1 MVGKSSR
8 KSIGGQE
15 IFVKRVVT
23 VDDRGEFSRKQHT
36 RPDIG
41 RSNAAEVGTRR
52 QRPKDAPNAGVAEY
66 DEGCSV
72 ECTSTQP

>member
-1 MVGKSSR
+1 M
-8 KSIGGQE
+8 
-15 IFVKRVVT
+15 KRVVT